1 MHAVLEPN
9 LLLNQ
14 RNGDNYMKWLKRI
27 IGCIGIALTETFFVG
42 GAISFISTLW
52 WDTEPSLLL
61 LLWIFVI
68 TTVFLIAC
76 LSLYCAN
83 VSLWDSVYEAH
94 ETKNNSIL
102 CMLPNIKVVVELID
116 YISCA
121 GND

>member
-1 MHAVLEPN
+1 
-9 LLLNQ
+9 
-14 RNGDNYMKWLKRI
+14 MKWLKRI
-27 IGCIGIALTETFFVG
+27 IGCIGIALTETFFIG
-42 GAISFISTLW
+42 GAISFIGTLW
-52 WDTEPSLLL
+52 WDAEPSLLL
-61 LLWIFVI
+61 LLCIFVT